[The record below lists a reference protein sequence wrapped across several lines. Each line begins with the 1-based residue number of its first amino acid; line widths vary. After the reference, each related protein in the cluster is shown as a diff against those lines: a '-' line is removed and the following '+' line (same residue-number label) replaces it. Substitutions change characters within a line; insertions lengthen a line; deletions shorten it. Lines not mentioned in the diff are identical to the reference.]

1 MLPRMARMATVA
13 AVVLAV
19 AAPTARA
26 ATPTAYVYATDS
38 NAKLPQYSADDA
50 GRLTPLVPAL
60 APGVATSTGIATS
73 PDGRTLYVVDQ
84 TTNDV
89 SQYAIGDDGALTAK
103 TPATVE
109 TGPLGSAPFA
119 IALAPDGRHAYV
131 TNQGAGNIAVFD
143 VGSDGALLPN
153 PATVSSGTGTVG
165 IALSPDGTSAYAT
178 NSTAGTISQYDVD
191 PADGSLTPKST
202 ATVAAGT
209 AAFGIAVS
217 TDGQSVYA
225 TNRTATGLVRQYSV
239 GAGGA
244 LTPMAVPTVTVGS
257 RPAGILATAHGV
269 YVSNFASD
277 SVSQLDADS
286 GGALTPSAADIG
298 GPHNPWGLTLSPDG
312 HSLYVAG
319 FGDGKIAQYD
329 VADDGTLAAKDPLL
343 VNADV
348 RPVAI
353 AAVKVPDTQ
362 APTVDLRTPA
372 DGAHYAVGADVD
384 ADYSCADEGGSG
396 LASCE
401 GDEASGDPLDTSQ
414 PGTFDFTVVAR
425 DGAGHETTVTH
436 SYTVD
441 APPEPGFEGFVGPT
455 HDGSVVRAGSVV
467 PIAFSLG
474 GSHGLDVLAD
484 GSPTSVRVDCDDP
497 SAGLGD
503 EAPAGS
509 ADGLLFDEA
518 SGAYTLA
525 WQTDR
530 SWAYTCRAFKV
541 TLRDGSVHQLVVR
554 FCPPRRYYRWHRHW

>member
-1 MLPRMARMATVA
+1 MLPPMARMATFA

-19 AAPTARA
+19 AAPAARA

-50 GRLTPLVPAL
+50 GPLTPLVPAL

-89 SQYAIGDDGALTAK
+89 SQYAIGDDGALTPK
-103 TPATVE
+103 TPATVA
-109 TGPLGSAPFA
+109 TGPIGSAPFA
-119 IALAPDGRHAYV
+119 IALASDGRHAYV

-143 VGSDGALLPN
+143 VDSDGALQPN
-153 PATVSSGTGTVG
+153 PATVASGSGTVG

-178 NSTAGTISQYDVD
+178 NATAGTISQYDVD

-202 ATVAAGT
+202 PTVAAGT

-217 TDGQSVYA
+217 TDGASVYA

-244 LTPMAVPTVTVGS
+244 LTPMAPPTVTVGS

-277 SVSQLDADS
+277 SVSQLDADAD
-286 GGALTPSAADIG
+286 GALTPSAADIG

-329 VADDGTLAAKDPLL
+329 VADGTLAAKDPLL
-343 VNADV
+343 VDADV

-353 AAVKVPDTQ
+353 AAVKAPDTQ

-372 DGAHYAVGADVD
+372 DGAHYAVGADVE

-396 LASCE
+396 LASCK
-401 GDEASGDPLDTSQ
+401 GNVASGEPLDTSE
-414 PGTFDFTVVAR
+414 PGTFDFRVVAR
-425 DGAGHETTVTH
+425 DAAGHETTVTH

-441 APPEPGFEGFVGPT
+441 APPEPGFEGFVGPI

-474 GSHGLDVLAD
+474 GYHGLDVLAD
-484 GSPTSVRVDCDDP
+484 RSPSSVRVDCDDP
-497 SAGLGD
+497 SGRLGD
-503 EAPAGS
+503 EAPAAS

-518 SGAYTLA
+518 SGTYTLA

-530 SWAYTCRAFKV
+530 AWAWTCRAFTV

-554 FCPPRRYYRWHRHW
+554 FCPPRWYHRWHRHW

>member
-1 MLPRMARMATVA
+1 MLPRLARMATLA
-13 AVVLAV
+13 ALVLAV
-19 AAPTARA
+19 AAPAARA
-26 ATPTAYVYATDS
+26 ASPTAFVYATDS

-50 GRLTPLVPAL
+50 GRLTPLVPPL
-60 APGVATSTGIATS
+60 AAGVATSTGIATN

-89 SQYAIGDDGALTAK
+89 SQYAIGDDGALTPK
-103 TPATVE
+103 TPATVA
-109 TGPLGSAPFA
+109 TGPLGSAPFG

-143 VGSDGALLPN
+143 VGSDGALQPN
-153 PATVSSGTGTVG
+153 PATVASGAGTVG

-178 NSTAGTISQYDVD
+178 NSTAPATISQYDVD

-202 ATVAAGT
+202 PTVPAGT

-257 RPAGILATAHGV
+257 RPAGIVATAHGV
-269 YVSNFASD
+269 YVSNFAAD
-277 SVSQLDADS
+277 SVSQLDADAS
-286 GGALTPSAADIG
+286 GALAPSAPDIG

-319 FGDGKIAQYD
+319 FGDGKIGQYD
-329 VADDGTLAAKDPLL
+329 VADDGTLAPKDPLL
-343 VNADV
+343 VTADV

-353 AAVKVPDTQ
+353 AAVDAQ

-384 ADYSCADEGGSG
+384 ADYSCADAGGSG
-396 LASCE
+396 LASCK
-401 GDEASGDPLDTSQ
+401 GDVASGEPLDTSE

-441 APPEPGFEGFVGPT
+441 APPEPGFEGFVGPI

-467 PIAFSLG
+467 PIAFALG
-474 GSHGLDVLAD
+474 GFHGTDVLAD
-484 GSPTSVRVDCDDP
+484 GSPSSVRVDCDDP
-497 SAGLGD
+497 SERLGD
-503 EAPAGS
+503 DVPANS
-509 ADGLLFDEA
+509 SDGLLFDEA
-518 SGAYTLA
+518 TGAYTFA
-525 WQTDR
+525 WQTN
-530 SWAYTCRAFKV
+530 SWSAGTCRAFTV

-554 FCPPRRYYRWHRHW
+554 FCPPRRYHHWRRHW

>member
-1 MLPRMARMATVA
+1 MLPRLARMATVA
-13 AVVLAV
+13 ALVLAV
-19 AAPTARA
+19 APPLAHA
-26 ATPTAYVYATDS
+26 ATPTAFVYATDS

-60 APGVATSTGIATS
+60 EPGVATSTGIATS

-84 TTNDV
+84 TASDV
-89 SQYAIGDDGALTAK
+89 SQYAIGDDGSLTPK
-103 TPATVE
+103 TPATVA
-109 TGPLGSAPFA
+109 TGPTGSAPFGIA
-119 IALAPDGRHAYV
+119 IASDGRHAYV
-131 TNQGAGNIAVFD
+131 TNQVAGNIAVFD
-143 VGSDGALLPN
+143 VGSDGALQPN
-153 PATVSSGTGTVG
+153 PATVSSGAGTVG
-165 IALSPDGTSAYAT
+165 IALSLDGASAYAT
-178 NSTAGTISQYDVD
+178 NSTAGTISQYDID
-191 PADGSLTPKST
+191 PADGSLRPKST
-202 ATVAAGT
+202 ATVAAGS

-239 GAGGA
+239 GPGGA

-277 SVSQLDADS
+277 SVSQLDADA

-298 GPHNPWGLTLSPDG
+298 GPHNPFGLTLSPDG

-329 VADDGTLAAKDPLL
+329 VADDGALAAKDPLL
-343 VNADV
+343 VDADV

-353 AAVKVPDTQ
+353 AAVKAPDTQ

-372 DGAHYAVGADVD
+372 DGAHYAAGADVD
-384 ADYSCADEGGSG
+384 ADYSCADAGGSG

-401 GDEASGDPLDTSQ
+401 GDVASGEPLRTSE

-441 APPEPGFEGFVGPT
+441 APPEPGFEGFVGSI
-455 HDGSVVRAGSVV
+455 HDGSVVRAGSAV
-467 PIAFSLG
+467 PIAFSLRG
-474 GSHGLDVLAD
+474 FHGLHVLAD
-484 GSPTSVRVDCDDP
+484 GSPSSARVDCDDP
-497 SAGLGD
+497 SEQLGD
-503 EAPAGS
+503 EAPAAS

-518 SGAYTLA
+518 SGTYTFA

-530 SWAYTCRAFKV
+530 AWAYTCRAFTV
-541 TLRDGSVHQLVVR
+541 TLRDGSAHQLVVR
-554 FCPPRRYYRWHRHW
+554 FCPPRRYHRWYRHW

>member
-1 MLPRMARMATVA
+1 MAIVA

-19 AAPTARA
+19 AAPVAHA

-84 TTNDV
+84 TASDV
-89 SQYAIGDDGALTAK
+89 SQYAIGDDGQLTPR
-103 TPATVE
+103 TPATVATE
-109 TGPLGSAPFA
+109 PTGEPTGSAPFGIA
-119 IALAPDGRHAYV
+119 IASDGRHAYV
-131 TNQGAGNIAVFD
+131 TNQVAGNIAVFD
-143 VGSDGALLPN
+143 VGSDGALQPN
-153 PATVSSGTGTVG
+153 PTTVSSGTGTVG
-165 IALSPDGTSAYAT
+165 IALSPDGASAYAT

-191 PADGSLTPKST
+191 PASGALTPKST
-202 ATVAAGT
+202 PTVAAGT
-209 AAFGIAVS
+209 APFGIAVS

-225 TNRTATGLVRQYSV
+225 TNRTATGLVRQYTV

-244 LTPMAVPTVTVGS
+244 LAPMTVPTVTVGS
-257 RPAGILATAHGV
+257 RPAGIVASAHGV

-277 SVSQLDADS
+277 SVSQLDADA

-343 VNADV
+343 VDADV
-348 RPVAI
+348 RPIAI
-353 AAVKVPDTQ
+353 AAVDAQ

-372 DGAHYAVGADVD
+372 DGAHYAVGDDVD
-384 ADYSCADEGGSG
+384 ADYSCADAGGSG

-401 GDEASGDPLDTSQ
+401 GDVASGEPLHTST
-414 PGTFDFTVVAR
+414 PGAFDFTVVAR

-441 APPEPGFEGFVGPT
+441 APPEPGFGGFVGPI
-455 HDGSVVRAGSVV
+455 HDGSVVSAGSIV

-474 GSHGLDVLAD
+474 GFHGLDVLAG
-484 GSPTSVRVDCDDP
+484 GSPASVRVDCDDP
-497 SAGLGD
+497 GQRLGD
-503 EAPAGS
+503 EAPAAP
-509 ADGLLFDEA
+509 ADGLLFDA
-518 SGAYTLA
+518 ATGAYTFA

-530 SWAYTCRAFKV
+530 AWAGTCRAFTV
-541 TLRDGSVHQLVVR
+541 TLADGSVHQLAVR
-554 FCPPRRYYRWHRHW
+554 FCPPRRYHRWHRHW